1 MPVDLHPQ
9 RAITVDAKQQFL
21 DAYKRECAIT
31 LKLLHAFPAT
41 ESEFRPHPRSMSA
54 RQLAFMFAAEA
65 GAGMAV
71 LNGAFRPD
79 GRIPDAPPTM
89 ADVIEA
95 FEQARQ
101 AMTEAVSATP
111 AGALHDT
118 ANLPVGKGVSA
129 DVPKLDFLWLMLND
143 QIHHRGQLSVYTRM
157 AGGKV
162 PSMYG
167 PSADE
172 PWI

>member
-1 MPVDLHPQ
+1 
-9 RAITVDAKQQFL
+9 
-21 DAYKRECAIT
+21 
-31 LKLLHAFPAT
+31 
-41 ESEFRPHPRSMSA
+41 
-54 RQLAFMFAAEA
+54 MFAAEA

-111 AGALHDT
+111 AGALHDS
-118 ANLPVGKGVSA
+118 ANVPVGKGVSA

>member
-1 MPVDLHPQ
+1 MSTDLQ
-9 RAITVDAKQQFL
+9 TERSITVDAKQQFL
-21 DAYKRECAIT
+21 DAYARECAIT
-31 LKLLHAFPAT
+31 RKLLHAFPAA
-41 ESEFRPHPRSMSA
+41 EGEFRPHPRSMNA

-71 LNGAFRPD
+71 LNDTFRPD

-89 ADVIEA
+89 ADIIGA
-95 FEQARQ
+95 FEQASQ
-101 AMTEAVSATP
+101 ALTSAVSATP
-111 AGALHDT
+111 AAALHDT
-118 ANLPVGKGVSA
+118 SNVPVGKGVTA